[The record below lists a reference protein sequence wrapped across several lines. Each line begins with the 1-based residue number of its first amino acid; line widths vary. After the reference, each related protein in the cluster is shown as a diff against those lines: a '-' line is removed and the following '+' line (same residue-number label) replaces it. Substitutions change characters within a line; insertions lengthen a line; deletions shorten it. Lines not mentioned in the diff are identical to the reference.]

1 MVPDDPFHEP
11 PDTRRTAPGTPILR
25 VHSDVR
31 LSEFAH
37 VDLGDPTQGDAVP
50 GGGGPSLS
58 LPASSGTR
66 TPRRVQWTADHVV
79 NLAPVATHTSE
90 QSGVSADNL
99 SSVNIALERF
109 ASHRTAPTG
118 LSGISLA
125 SMGSSIGGAGEDG
138 EDYDYRLD
146 DAPMPPSDDDE
157 RTEERILDS
166 GVSDQVTSYVPPGE
180 TDGLPSAPDA
190 PAEEMR
196 QAADL
201 VRSHTNKW
209 GLLRRRGTKAGG
221 TIRRR
226 DTQSRK
232 AADHHERRISTDSQT
247 PLHGDGAPPRVNPP
261 INPPLNGPPGGMPP
275 IAGGTSVL
283 SSLLALYNQQQMQS
297 GHSTPAS
304 SRPPSTAGSIED
316 DSEQQHGPAKKNS
329 SLPWKR
335 RSRLSQDSSPASPS
349 FGEHKRSKSE
359 TSIADRDYNEPS
371 PGLLGSFQK
380 AVGAWRDTDRPKT
393 ARSGAGVFGA
403 LVQSSGAIGAAAVPS
418 SATLMP
424 AAKKHGY
431 HLNRYTLGE
440 KSASE
445 SPRSASGSLP
455 HPSPDPQQRPDSTY
469 SVSTVVEGMT
479 ETLEPESLPRNK
491 SFDNVLTM
499 KRKPKRPTPLHLK
512 SFERLPGLGIR
523 SARTTPDEKN
533 GSSYFEVDD
542 ERRRDEQRRREWEAE
557 KKRRKKEKEK
567 KKKQE
572 IFIIQHVAA
581 VIARQQFILKLARA
595 LMMFGSP
602 SHRLETQIQATA
614 KVLEINAQVVYL
626 PNTMLVSFGD
636 DATHTSETKF
646 LKQVTG
652 LDLGKLLATH
662 NIYWD
667 VVHDR
672 VSVEDASRE
681 LDTLMTTPPI
691 YNTWQTIL
699 IGGLCSVFISIP
711 SFYGSFIDALMCF
724 VLGAFLVSV
733 QIVAARNDMLN
744 NVFEITV
751 ATLISFVAAVLASTH
766 YFCYTALVSGGV
778 VLILPGYIVLTGALE
793 LASRNITAGAVR
805 IGYSVIYSLFLGFGI
820 SIGAE
825 VYFKIRKVGVLNA
838 DDYTCSNTH
847 YAGSPWYMS
856 KPSGYWYYLCV
867 PAYSCLL
874 SLRNQQPIFAKEL
887 PIMVLISVAGWVTN
901 HFASLPQAFQG
912 RSDIVS
918 ALGSFVVGLLGNMYG
933 RFFSKGA
940 SFHVMVTGILFQLPS
955 GLSQGGIFS
964 FVADASKN
972 NSAEQY
978 STGFGVAQQLVSVA
992 IGLTVGLFVAAVV
1005 THPFGGSRRRGAGI
1019 FSF

>member
-1 MVPDDPFHEP
+1 MVADDPFHEP
-11 PDTRRTAPGTPILR
+11 RDTRHTVAGTPILR
-25 VHSDVR
+25 VHSDAR
-31 LSEFAH
+31 LPELAH
-37 VDLGDPTQGDAVP
+37 VDLGDPGNGDAVP
-50 GGGGPSLS
+50 S
-58 LPASSGTR
+58 LPPSGGR

-79 NLAPVATHTSE
+79 NLAPVATHASE
-90 QSGVSADNL
+90 QSGVTADSL

-109 ASHRTAPTG
+109 QSHRSARTG
-118 LSGISLA
+118 VSGVSLA
-125 SMGSSIGGAGEDG
+125 SMGSSADGGDGHRLGHGHHGHSDG

-146 DAPMPPSDDDE
+146 NAPMPPSDDE
-157 RTEERILDS
+157 MTEDKILDS
-166 GVSDQVTSYVPPGE
+166 GAADQVTSYVPPGE
-180 TDGLPSAPDA
+180 TDGLPQAPDGQA
-190 PAEEMR
+190 SEMA
-196 QAADL
+196 QAANL

-209 GLLRRRGTKAGG
+209 GLLRRRGTKGG
-221 TIRRR
+221 RALERSGTQRGGQQQDR
-226 DTQSRK
+226 D
-232 AADHHERRISTDSQT
+232 RISTDSQT
-247 PLHGDGAPPRVNPP
+247 PLHGDNGPRVNPP
-261 INPPLNGPPGGMPP
+261 INPPLDGPPGGMPP
-275 IAGGTSVL
+275 IPGGTSVL
-283 SSLLALYNQQQMQS
+283 SSLLALYNQQQTHS

-304 SRPPSTAGSIED
+304 SRPPSTIDSLED
-316 DSEQQHGPAKKNS
+316 DFG
-329 SLPWKR
+329 
-335 RSRLSQDSSPASPS
+335 D
-349 FGEHKRSKSE
+349 FGEHARSRSE
-359 TSIADRDYNEPS
+359 SSIAERDYNEPS

-380 AVGAWRDTDRPKT
+380 AVGAWKDTDRPKN

-403 LVQSSGAIGAAAVPS
+403 LVQSSGAIGAAAAPS

-431 HLNRYTLGE
+431 HLNRATL
-440 KSASE
+440 
-445 SPRSASGSLP
+445 PL
-455 HPSPDPQQRPDSTY
+455 SPDPGNQRPDSTY
-469 SVSTVVEGMT
+469 SVSTVVEGGT
-479 ETLEPESLPRNK
+479 ETLGGGGDFVPRNK
-491 SFDNVLTM
+491 SFDNILTM
-499 KRKPKRPTPLHLK
+499 KRRAKRPTPL
-512 SFERLPGLGIR
+512 SFDRLPGLGIR
-523 SARTTPDEKN
+523 SARTTPDEKA
-533 GSSYFEVDD
+533 GSGYFEVDD

-672 VSVEDASRE
+672 ISVEDASRE
-681 LDTLMTTPPI
+681 LDGLMTTPPR

-724 VLGAFLVSV
+724 VLGAFLVSI

-805 IGYSVIYSLFLGFGI
+805 IGYSVIYALFLGFGI

-847 YAGSPWYMS
+847 YPGAPWYMS

-867 PAYSCLL
+867 PAYSFFL
-874 SLRNQQPIFAKEL
+874 SLRNQQPLFAKEL
-887 PIMVLISVAGWVTN
+887 PIMILISVAGWVTN

-918 ALGSFVVGLLGNMYG
+918 ALGSFVVGLLGNLYG
-933 RFFSKGA
+933 RFFSRGA
-940 SFHVMVTGILFQLPS
+940 GFPVMVTGILFQLPS

-992 IGLTVGLFVAAVV
+992 IGLTMRGYGLV
-1005 THPFGGSRRRGAGI
+1005 
-1019 FSF
+1019 

>member
-1 MVPDDPFHEP
+1 MVADDPFHEP

-31 LSEFAH
+31 LQDLAQ
-37 VDLGDPTQGDAVP
+37 VDLGDPTHGDPVLP
-50 GGGGPSLS
+50 PSL
-58 LPASSGTR
+58 PQSGTR

-79 NLAPVATHTSE
+79 NLAPVATHLSERSE
-90 QSGVSADNL
+90 QSGVTADSL

-109 ASHRTAPTG
+109 QSHRTAPTG
-118 LSGISLA
+118 VSGTSLV
-125 SMGSSIGGAGEDG
+125 SMGSSFDGEAG

-146 DAPMPPSDDDE
+146 PAPMPPSDDDE
-157 RTEERILDS
+157 EVTEEKILDS
-166 GVSDQVTSYVPPGE
+166 GVTDQVTSYVPPGE

-190 PAEEMR
+190 PAAEMQ
-196 QAADL
+196 QATNL
-201 VRSHTNKW
+201 VRSHTSKW
-209 GLLRRRGTKAGG
+209 GLLRRRGTKGQQG
-221 TIRRR
+221 TIKRRNTQRR
-226 DTQSRK
+226 DEE
-232 AADHHERRISTDSQT
+232 DGRRISTDSQT
-247 PLHGDGAPPRVNPP
+247 PLHDLGAPPRNNPP
-261 INPPLNGPPGGMPP
+261 INPPLNGPPGGMPAIP
-275 IAGGTSVL
+275 GGTSVL

-297 GHSTPAS
+297 GHSTPGS
-304 SRPPSTAGSIED
+304 SRPPSSAGSMD
-316 DSEQQHGPAKKNS
+316 DDFGEHAPHAPAKKS

-335 RSRLSQDSSPASPS
+335 RSRLSHDSSPHSPG
-349 FGEHKRSKSE
+349 FGEHTRSKSE
-359 TSIADRDYNEPS
+359 TSITDKDYNEPS

-380 AVGAWRDTDRPKT
+380 AVGAWKDTDRPK
-393 ARSGAGVFGA
+393 ASRSGAGVFGA
-403 LVQSSGAIGAAAVPS
+403 LVQTSGAIGAAAVPT

-431 HLNRYTLGE
+431 HLNRYTLAE
-440 KSASE
+440 APMVE
-445 SPRSASGSLP
+445 SPRSATLP
-455 HPSPDPQQRPDSTY
+455 LSPDPQGRPASTY
-469 SVSTVVEGMT
+469 SVSTMVEGSVS
-479 ETLEPESLPRNK
+479 ETLMPDEHGVPRNK
-491 SFDNVLTM
+491 SFDNILTM
-499 KRKPKRPTPLHLK
+499 KRKNKRPTPLHLK

-523 SARTTPDEKN
+523 SARTTPDEKG
-533 GSSYFEVDD
+533 GSGYFEIAD
-542 ERRRDEQRRREWEAE
+542 EQRQRDEQRRREWEAE

-662 NIYWD
+662 NVYWD

-681 LDTLMTTPPI
+681 LDSLMTTPPY

-724 VLGAFLVSV
+724 VLGAFLISV

-825 VYFKIRKVGVLNA
+825 VYFKIRRVGVLNA
-838 DDYTCSNTH
+838 DDYTCANTH
-847 YAGSPWYMS
+847 YPGAPWYMS

-867 PAYSCLL
+867 PAYSLLL

-887 PIMVLISVAGWVTN
+887 PVMIGISVAGWVTN
-901 HFASLPQAFQG
+901 HFAALPQAFKG

-918 ALGSFVVGLLGNMYG
+918 ALGSFVVGLLGNLYG
-933 RFFSKGA
+933 RFFSNGA
-940 SFHVMVTGILFQLPS
+940 SFPVMVTGILFQLPS

-972 NSAEQY
+972 NSVEQY
-978 STGFGVAQQLVSVA
+978 STGFGVAQQLISVA

>member
-1 MVPDDPFHEP
+1 MVADDPFHEP
-11 PDTRRTAPGTPILR
+11 PDTRCTAPATPILR
-25 VHSDVR
+25 VHSDAR
-31 LSEFAH
+31 LSELAH
-37 VDLGDPTQGDAVP
+37 VDLGDPTHGDPVP
-50 GGGGPSLS
+50 ATSLS

-118 LSGISLA
+118 LSGVSLA
-125 SMGSSIGGAGEDG
+125 SMGSSMGEG

-166 GVSDQVTSYVPPGE
+166 GVNDQVTSYVPPGE

-190 PAEEMR
+190 PAAEMQ
-196 QAADL
+196 QAANL
-201 VRSHTNKW
+201 VRSHTRKW
-209 GLLRRRGTKAGG
+209 GLLRRRGTTAGG
-221 TIRRR
+221 TMRRK
-226 DTQSRK
+226 DTHRQT
-232 AADHHERRISTDSQT
+232 DNHQHERRVSADSQT
-247 PLHGDGAPPRVNPP
+247 PLHGEAVPRVNPP

-297 GHSTPAS
+297 GHSTPGS

-316 DSEQQHGPAKKNS
+316 DSEQHGPAKKSS

-335 RSRLSQDSSPASPS
+335 RSRLSQDSSPASPG

-380 AVGAWRDTDRPKT
+380 AVDAWRDNDRPKT

-440 KSASE
+440 KRGSASE
-445 SPRSASGSLP
+445 SPRSASWHLQ
-455 HPSPDPQQRPDSTY
+455 HSPDPQQQQRPDSSY

-533 GSSYFEVDD
+533 GSGYFEVED
-542 ERRRDEQRRREWEAE
+542 ERRRADDQRRREWEAE

-681 LDTLMTTPPI
+681 LDSLMTTPPI

-724 VLGAFLVSV
+724 VLGAFLVAV

-825 VYFKIRKVGVLNA
+825 VYFKIRRVGVLNA
-838 DDYTCSNTH
+838 DDYTCGNTH
-847 YAGSPWYMS
+847 YAGAPWYMS
-856 KPSGYWYYLCV
+856 KPSGYWCMWRAWTKAKLTFQTTSAF
-867 PAYSCLL
+867 PPTLASC
-874 SLRNQQPIFAKEL
+874 P
-887 PIMVLISVAGWVTN
+887 
-901 HFASLPQAFQG
+901 
-912 RSDIVS
+912 
-918 ALGSFVVGLLGNMYG
+918 
-933 RFFSKGA
+933 
-940 SFHVMVTGILFQLPS
+940 
-955 GLSQGGIFS
+955 
-964 FVADASKN
+964 
-972 NSAEQY
+972 
-978 STGFGVAQQLVSVA
+978 
-992 IGLTVGLFVAAVV
+992 
-1005 THPFGGSRRRGAGI
+1005 
-1019 FSF
+1019 